1 MFPMYELPEAFKEG
15 DCNTPEFLIRASFSE
30 FIFEP
35 KDYWP
40 ILLKVGGG
48 GTLKVLSPSIL
59 LFELKECYACSEKG
73 DGLCDGRGMGDF
85 LFEITELDDGYNSFA
100 EGFIV
105 IRDY

>member
-1 MFPMYELPEAFKEG
+1 M
-15 DCNTPEFLIRASFSE
+15 
-30 FIFEP
+30 
-35 KDYWP
+35 
-40 ILLKVGGG
+40 
-48 GTLKVLSPSIL
+48 KVLSPSIL

-85 LFEITELDDGYNSFA
+85 LFEIMVLERTELHDGYNSFA